1 MYHYVTL
8 SRLMPRMQSFQ
19 EYRERPMDPVLGSV
33 RPRGRWAAGWIGG
46 IGGSVAV
53 DSLRW
58 VWSWGHTVTRVTRL
72 GHPLRVRLP
81 VSCSECSE
89 CDVLYCES
97 GHTTY
102 HTGSPK
108 RMQSSRQMCQ
118 RESQH
123 IKVESWFVVFMSF
136 HVPVDMQSPKPAGIQ
151 TGFIAIF
158 RPNPRSSKVASRGYG
173 QAAMLFPLKFIGQ
186 VKAEPS
192 QGLMHLTPEVRC
204 VLTPQP
210 ASRAHV
216 TSPKTCETWLI
227 DVDWWW
233 LHEVVLATDIQNG
246 GLLGAS
252 TIRSWSPKRRLKP
265 AHPLCRQHKAESWIP
280 FTT

>member
-1 MYHYVTL
+1 
-8 SRLMPRMQSFQ
+8 
-19 EYRERPMDPVLGSV
+19 
-33 RPRGRWAAGWIGG
+33 
-46 IGGSVAV
+46 
-53 DSLRW
+53 
-58 VWSWGHTVTRVTRL
+58 
-72 GHPLRVRLP
+72 
-81 VSCSECSE
+81 
-89 CDVLYCES
+89 
-97 GHTTY
+97 
-102 HTGSPK
+102 
-108 RMQSSRQMCQ
+108 
-118 RESQH
+118 
-123 IKVESWFVVFMSF
+123 MSF

-227 DVDWWW
+227 DVD
-233 LHEVVLATDIQNG
+233 
-246 GLLGAS
+246 
-252 TIRSWSPKRRLKP
+252 
-265 AHPLCRQHKAESWIP
+265 
-280 FTT
+280 